1 MIIFPNAK
9 INLGLNITER
19 RSDGYHN
26 LETIFYP
33 LPIEDALE
41 VNVWNKGTGKF
52 RLHQSGLE
60 IIGETENNLV
70 VKAYKMLDEEFNLPP
85 VDIYL
90 FKHIPSGAGLGGGS
104 ADAAFMLKLLN
115 KKFCLNLTDEVLE
128 EYAARLGADCAFFI
142 KNKPTYAEG
151 IGNRFSP
158 ISLSLREYKFLLVKP
173 DIFVSTRDAFSK
185 IRPCHPQISLK
196 EIVQLPIEE
205 WRKYMFNDFEESV
218 FPQFPVIREIKEELY
233 KLGAVYASMS
243 GSGSSVYGLFKPDTL
258 LPDIKF
264 RENSLVYK
272 GELTL

>member
-1 MIIFPNAK
+1 MKKLVLSLSLVLAFSSATVAFAAIPQNIRIGTDPTYAPFESKNSQGELVGFDIDLAK
-9 INLGLNITER
+9 ELCKRINTQCTFVENPLDALIPSLKAKKIDAIMSSLSITEKR
-19 RSDGYHN
+19 PDGYHN

-158 ISLSLREYKFLLVKP
+158 ISF
-173 DIFVSTRDAFSK
+173 
-185 IRPCHPQISLK
+185 
-196 EIVQLPIEE
+196 
-205 WRKYMFNDFEESV
+205 
-218 FPQFPVIREIKEELY
+218 
-233 KLGAVYASMS
+233 
-243 GSGSSVYGLFKPDTL
+243 
-258 LPDIKF
+258 
-264 RENSLVYK
+264 
-272 GELTL
+272 